1 MSRRERQ
8 RRRRRG
14 RGHPVR
20 RKILLAILVLFGGM
34 GIGALAVVGWV
45 TAVAASAPNLDQLKP
60 HTPGALSEIFAA
72 NGEPLGYIDST
83 SLRIPVSG
91 SVIPQTLRRATV
103 AIEDRRFWHHGAL
116 DYTGIL
122 RAAVKD
128 LFGRGSLQG
137 ASTLTMQLIDNLY
150 LKNVDHTL
158 TYKIKQAKLAQQL
171 YNRHTKNWI
180 LDSYLNVVPYGTV
193 GGQTAY
199 GVGAAARLFF
209 DKPVQKL
216 DLAQSALLAGMPQAP
231 SAYNPFL
238 YPKLA
243 RGRRANVL
251 QAMVQSHYI
260 TQAQAAAANAEP
272 LQVRHSALFG
282 EKRLP
287 YVFDYVVQELH
298 ARFCRGQSVT
308 KPCPVV
314 DHGGLKIYSTI
325 QPSAEVQAQRAIL
338 AHEGGPGQPAAA
350 LASINPINGHIVA
363 IANSSS
369 YAHSSFDYATQG
381 QRQPGSAFK
390 VFALMTLI
398 HDYDGAPSKT
408 YYNSHFLAPGWL
420 PSAPSWSV
428 HTAEETYQGTINITK
443 ATIVS
448 DNTVFAQLVVDLGM
462 AKFDRMAHAMGI
474 TSKLNGN
481 PAEVI
486 GGLTYGVT
494 PLEMADAY
502 GTLANGGLHVPPTAI
517 SKVVFPNG
525 RVVHMGN
532 PPRHRVFPYNQAYA
546 ATSVL
551 KQVITNPAGTA
562 NATVSSYGCPAAG
575 KTGTAENLSNAWF
588 VGYTPR
594 LSTAVWVGYPGGNIP
609 MSDGFGGA
617 LAGPIWTDFMTSARD
632 GFCGDWAPPSVPWH
646 GVAFTGPHS
655 APKDSIPR
663 STTGTVPAQIPG
675 PYTNPQYF
683 SAPPQS
689 PPPASV
695 PPTKPAPRQHSG
707 PPPGGTPPGHGN
719 GGGHGGGGGG
729 GGGGGPTH

>member
-1 MSRRERQ
+1 
-8 RRRRRG
+8 
-14 RGHPVR
+14 V
-20 RKILLAILVLFGGM
+20 FGGL
-34 GIGALAVVGWV
+34 GLGALAVVGWV
-45 TAVAASAPNLDQLKP
+45 TAVAASAPNLNQLKP
-60 HTPGALSEIFAA
+60 HAPGQLSEIFAA

-83 SLRIPVSG
+83 MLRIHVRPAQ
-91 SVIPQTLRRATV
+91 IPKTLRRATV

-122 RAAVKD
+122 RAAVRD
-128 LFGRGSLQG
+128 LFGKGNLQG

-171 YNRHTKNWI
+171 YSRHSKNWI
-180 LDSYLNVVPYGTV
+180 LNNYLNVVPYGTV

-199 GVGAAARLFF
+199 GVGAASRMFF
-209 DKPVQKL
+209 DKPVSKL

-231 SAYNPFL
+231 SDYNPFIN
-238 YPKLA
+238 PQLA
-243 RGRRANVL
+243 RARRANVL
-251 QAMVQSHYI
+251 QAMAQSHYI
-260 TQAQAAAANAEP
+260 TKAQAAAASAEP
-272 LQVRHSALFG
+272 LQARHSSLFG

-298 ARFCRGQSVT
+298 QRFCPSQPAS
-308 KPCPVV
+308 KPCPAV
-314 DHGGLKIYSTI
+314 DHGGLKVYTTI
-325 QPSAEVQAQRAIL
+325 QPSAEEEAQRAIL
-338 AHEGGPGQPAAA
+338 SHEGGPGQPAAA
-350 LASINPINGHIVA
+350 LASIDPTNGHIVA

-369 YAHSSFDYATQG
+369 YAHSRFDYATQG

-408 YYNSHFLAPGWL
+408 FYNSHFLAAGWL
-420 PSAPSWSV
+420 PSAPKWSV
-428 HTAEETYQGTINITK
+428 KTAEETYQGTINITK
-443 ATIVS
+443 ATIIS
-448 DNTVFAQLVVDLGM
+448 YNTVFAQLVVDLGM
-462 AKFDRMAHAMGI
+462 SKFDRTARAMGI
-474 TSKLNGN
+474 TSQLNGN

-502 GTLANGGLHVPPTAI
+502 GTLANGGQHVAPTAI

-525 RVVHMGN
+525 RVAQMGK
-532 PPRHRVFPYNQAYA
+532 PTLKRVFPYNQAYA
-546 ATSVL
+546 ATNVL

-562 NATVSSYGCPAAG
+562 NATVSGYGCPAAG

-594 LSTAVWVGYPGGNIP
+594 LSTAVWVGFPGGNLP
-609 MSDGFGGA
+609 MANGFGGS
-617 LAGPIWTDFMTSARD
+617 LAAPIWTDFMTQARD
-632 GFCGDWAPPSVPWH
+632 GFCGDWPAPSTPWR
-646 GVAFTGPHS
+646 GTAFTGPHS
-655 APKDSIPR
+655 ASKNSIPQNT
-663 STTGTVPAQIPG
+663 SSYTTPAQIPG

-689 PPPASV
+689 PPPAV
-695 PPTKPAPRQHSG
+695 VPVPKPPPKHNGGPPTG
-707 PPPGGTPPGHGN
+707 GGTPPPKHGN

-729 GGGGGPTH
+729 NGGGGGPPAH